1 MRPIIFF
8 LIIALCG
15 CQSLNRMKQDLDESF
30 GAYTAPTLAG
40 SPTPSGCSDKRCQI
54 LDAIEAKGYELARA
68 EKITWV
74 KLVNTFYQARA
85 EMYPNS
91 RDGNSINEFRTYQ
104 RALAEQLDMKK
115 ITESQW
121 AYLIA
126 RKSSEISAREQAL
139 SNSAPRQTQCV
150 TTNTGTTLHP
160 QYSTTCR

>member
-74 KLVNTFYQARA
+74 KPSHYTHLPALYPIVLNGDHTERA
-85 EMYPNS
+85 DEL
-91 RDGNSINEFRTYQ
+91 GE
-104 RALAEQLDMKK
+104 AG
-115 ITESQW
+115 
-121 AYLIA
+121 
-126 RKSSEISAREQAL
+126 
-139 SNSAPRQTQCV
+139 V
-150 TTNTGTTLHP
+150 
-160 QYSTTCR
+160 

>member
-8 LIIALCG
+8 LIITLCG
-15 CQSLNRMKQDLDESF
+15 CQSLNQMKRDIDESL

-40 SPTPSGCSDKRCQI
+40 SPTPSGCNDQRCQT

-74 KLVNTFYQARA
+74 KLVDTFYQARA
-85 EMYPNS
+85 KLYPNS
-91 RDGNSINEFRTYQ
+91 RDGNSIDEFRTYQ
-104 RALAEQLDMKK
+104 RALAEQMDMKK

-126 RKSSEISAREQAL
+126 RKSSEISVRNQAL

-150 TTNTGTTLHP
+150 TTNTGTTTFP